1 MTHIAN
7 QRIKMGG
14 KYYMPG
20 DPILLSKDDLADL
33 PTGAVSPANE
43 AETPDMP
50 PLTDEERAAK
60 LKAAVAE
67 LADDDFK
74 KDGDIRADSLKA
86 LIEALDFE
94 VTADQVAEIKTTPD
108 GAE

>member
-20 DPILLSKDDLADL
+20 DPIAPSDDDLADL
-33 PTGAVSPANE
+33 PPDAVSTEKAPE
-43 AETPDMP
+43 QS
-50 PLTDEERAAK
+50 DEERVAK
-60 LKAAVAE
+60 LQAAVTE
-67 LADDDFK
+67 LADGDFK
-74 KDGDIRADSLKA
+74 KDGDIRADSLK
-86 LIEALDFE
+86 LLSERLGFD
-94 VTADQVAEIKTTPD
+94 VTAGQVAEIKVAAG

>member
-20 DPILLSKDDLADL
+20 DPIAPSEDDLADL
-33 PTGAVSPANE
+33 PTGAVSLVGE
-43 AETPDMP
+43 AETSEAPE
-50 PLTDEERAAK
+50 LSDEERDAK

-67 LADDDFK
+67 LADADFK
-74 KDGDIRADSLKA
+74 KDGNIRADSLKL
-86 LIEALDFE
+86 LIEKVGFD
-94 VTADQVAEIKTTPD
+94 VTADQVAEIKTAP
-108 GAE
+108 GGGE